1 MSSKPAILLCAGG
14 TGGHLFPAQA
24 VAWELKSR
32 GYEIHLAAD
41 ERVDRFAGD
50 FPAKEIHT
58 VKSASIGS
66 KNPFKLV
73 KSLFGLMAG
82 YRQSMKLLN
91 SINPVAAIGFGG
103 YPTVP
108 PIFAASRYGIPT
120 MVHEANAVPGRANKL
135 LFRFVRLMA
144 IGFGSAY
151 KGKNERIIVTGNP
164 VRPPVLEA
172 SNEAYPDRNAS
183 DPFNLLIFGGSQGA
197 AYFGEIVPKAC
208 ALLDSE
214 IRKRLRLT
222 LQARPEDIETVR
234 AEISNVGI
242 TAEIESFYGNMAE
255 RIAKAHLVMSR
266 SGASTVSELSV
277 IGRPSILI
285 PYPYALDHDQAMN
298 AKSVE
303 KAGGAQVIAQSDLT
317 AKRLASEITAAI
329 NEPKRLATAAKNA
342 KKTGIANASVV
353 VADCIEQ
360 LINEQ

>member
-1 MSSKPAILLCAGG
+1 MSGKPAILLCAGG

-50 FPAKEIHT
+50 FPAEEIHT
-58 VKSASIGS
+58 VKSATIGS
-66 KNPFKLV
+66 KNPFKMA
-73 KSLFGLMAG
+73 KSAFGLLAG

-91 SINPVAAIGFGG
+91 RINPVAAIGFGG

-108 PIFAASRYGIPT
+108 PIFAASRFGIPT

-151 KGKNERIIVTGNP
+151 KGRNERIIVTGNP
-164 VRPPVLEA
+164 VRPAVLEA
-172 SNEAYPDRNAS
+172 AKKAYSDRNKN
-183 DPFNLLIFGGSQGA
+183 DLFNLLVFGGSQGA
-197 AYFGEIVPKAC
+197 AYFGEVVPKAC
-208 ALLDSE
+208 ALLDE
-214 IRKRLRLT
+214 QNRKLLRLI
-222 LQARPEDIETVR
+222 LQVRPEDIETVR
-234 AEISNVGI
+234 AEVSKLGI
-242 TAEIESFYGNMAE
+242 TAEIESFYSDMAQ
-255 RIAKAHLVMSR
+255 RIGDAHLVMSR

-298 AKSVE
+298 AKAVE
-303 KAGGAQVIAQSDLT
+303 KAGGAQVIVQSDLT
-317 AKRLASEITAAI
+317 PERLAEEITAAI
-329 NEPKRLATAAKNA
+329 KEPKRLATAAKNA

-353 VADCIEQ
+353 VADCIER
-360 LINEQ
+360 LINEH